1 MQIPIIL
8 GCPTIR
14 FLGISIDLAQLNAN
28 YNAKIIKTTK
38 KQTIIAGLQAGWCSQ
53 GKNTEV
59 VCHSLL
65 QWTTFCQ
72 NSPP

>member
-8 GCPTIR
+8 GCPTLRFIR
-14 FLGISIDLAQLNAN
+14 ISIDLSQLNAN

-38 KQTIIAGLQAGWCSQ
+38 KQTIIARLQAGWGSQ
-53 GKNTEV
+53 GKNTKV

-65 QWTTFCQ
+65 HWTTFCQ
-72 NSPP
+72 TSPP